1 MKPIIMSAESVRA
14 ILDGRKTQTR
24 RVIKPQPE
32 PFLDT
37 KTKMVWSYH
46 HRAVYGTY
54 AEMAEFMRLHS
65 PYTVGQRLWVR
76 ETWNARDV
84 VYDEYCGGYEAG
96 YPLNPMPRT
105 RPEYRYVIDFKAT
118 DGDEGPWRSPIFM
131 PHWAS
136 RITLEV
142 TGVRAERLQEITE
155 ADVDAEGFNG
165 DFPGRAF
172 PSVFTGDW
180 DYYGQFSMPEC
191 YGILWDSINGKRYPW
206 DSNPWV
212 WVVEFAV
219 AGGDR

>member
-76 ETWNARDV
+76 EKWRP
-84 VYDEYCGGYEAG
+84 VYMT
-96 YPLNPMPRT
+96 PRPRT
-105 RPEYRYVIDFKAT
+105 EELSVVQYA
-118 DGDEGPWRSPIFM
+118 DGSFNRDDWGGCKVGETWRSPIFM
-131 PHWAS
+131 PRAFS

-142 TGVRAERLQEITE
+142 TGNRGERLWDITY
-155 ADVDAEGFNG
+155 DDILAEGWHCGLYDPIVARTVGAN
-165 DFPGRAF
+165 DARKWYA
-172 PSVFTGDW
+172 T
-180 DYYGQFSMPEC
+180 
-191 YGILWDSINGKRYPW
+191 LWDRLNPQYPW

-212 WVVEFAV
+212 WVVEF
-219 AGGDR
+219 RRIQ

>member
-14 ILDGRKTQTR
+14 IIDGRKTQTR

-76 ETWNARDV
+76 EKFALHPTATELGQPVVFYAARGDS
-84 VYDEYCGGYEAG
+84 
-96 YPLNPMPRT
+96 LL
-105 RPEYRYVIDFKAT
+105 PENH
-118 DGDEGPWRSPIFM
+118 WRSAIFM
-131 PHWAS
+131 PRAFS

-142 TGVRAERLQEITE
+142 TGNRGERLWDITY
-155 ADVDAEGFNG
+155 DDILAEGWHCGLYDPIVARTVGAN
-165 DFPGRAF
+165 DARKWYA
-172 PSVFTGDW
+172 T
-180 DYYGQFSMPEC
+180 
-191 YGILWDSINGKRYPW
+191 LWDRLNPQYPW

-212 WVVEFAV
+212 WVVEF
-219 AGGDR
+219 RRIQ